1 MNARWLFN
9 ERVILVSVLNSFM
22 KTALHHFVQ
31 GQWKGNDTAVD
42 AEKCQLVLAFG
53 SPELLTDA
61 QHFAHLRKL
70 YPLADIVSSSTA
82 GEIIQD
88 AVHDDSIVAIAM
100 QLENSTLKV
109 VKTHINEHVDSYA
122 AGVALK
128 NLLDDEALSG
138 IFIISDGLMVD
149 GSALVRGF
157 SYNNDKKIPITGG
170 LAGDAARFKKTYTG
184 LNEVASQGN
193 IIAVGF
199 YGENIHIGHG
209 SLGGWDE
216 FGYERQITRSDK
228 NVLFEVDEEKALDLY
243 KRYLGTFAEQL
254 PGSALMFPMSM
265 RVPGADNYL
274 IRTILATDDNASS
287 MVFAGNMPE
296 GSIVRLMRGDI
307 QKLISAS
314 GTAAKDSV
322 ESLFDH
328 KPQLT
333 LLLSCVGRKI
343 IMDTKVEEE
352 VLAAQEEL
360 GQDCT
365 VAGFYTYGGLSPFGV
380 GTACELHN
388 QTITVT
394 TFSES

>member
-1 MNARWLFN
+1 
-9 ERVILVSVLNSFM
+9 M
-22 KTALHHFVQ
+22 KTKLHHFVQ
-31 GQWKGNDTAVD
+31 GQWNDNEVAID

-53 SPELLTDA
+53 SPELLMEA
-61 QHFAHLRKL
+61 QYFEHLRKL
-70 YPLADIVSSSTA
+70 YPSADIVSSSTA

-88 AVHDDSIVAIAM
+88 AVHDDSIVAIAI
-100 QLENSTLKV
+100 QLENSSLKT
-109 VKTHINEHVDSYA
+109 VKTRISEHADSYA

-128 NLLDDEALSG
+128 NLLDAEDLSG

-149 GSALVRGF
+149 GSALVRGV
-157 SYNNDKKIPITGG
+157 SYNNTKKIPITGG
-170 LAGDAARFKKTYTG
+170 LAGDAARFQKTYTG

-199 YGENIHIGHG
+199 YGDNIHIGHG

-216 FGYERQITRSDK
+216 FGYERKITRSDK

-265 RVPGADNYL
+265 RVPGADKYL
-274 IRTILATDDNASS
+274 IRTILATDDDANS

-296 GSIVRLMRGDI
+296 GSTVRLMRGDI

-322 ESLFDH
+322 DSLFDH

-343 IMDTKVEEE
+343 IMDSKVEEE
-352 VLAAQEEL
+352 VLAAQEAL
-360 GQDCT
+360 GEDCT

-388 QTITVT
+388 QTMTVT

>member
-1 MNARWLFN
+1 
-9 ERVILVSVLNSFM
+9 M
-22 KTALHHFVQ
+22 KTALHHLVQ
-31 GQWKGNDTAVD
+31 GQWKGNGAAID

-53 SPELLTDA
+53 SPELLTDV
-61 QHFAHLRKL
+61 QHFEHLRKL
-70 YPLADIVSSSTA
+70 YPNADIISSSTA

-100 QLENSTLKV
+100 QLENSTLKT
-109 VKTHINEHVDSYA
+109 VKTNISEHADSYA

-157 SYNNDKKIPITGG
+157 SYNNEKKIPITGG
-170 LAGDAARFKKTYTG
+170 LAGDAARFQKTYTG

-199 YGENIHIGHG
+199 YGDNIHIGHG

-254 PGSALMFPMSM
+254 PGSALMFPLSM
-265 RVPGADNYL
+265 KVPGAEKYL
-274 IRTILATDDNASS
+274 IRTILATDDNANS

-296 GSIVRLMRGDI
+296 GSTVRLMRGDI

-322 ESLFDH
+322 DSLFDH

-360 GQDCT
+360 GEGCT

-388 QTITVT
+388 QTMTVT